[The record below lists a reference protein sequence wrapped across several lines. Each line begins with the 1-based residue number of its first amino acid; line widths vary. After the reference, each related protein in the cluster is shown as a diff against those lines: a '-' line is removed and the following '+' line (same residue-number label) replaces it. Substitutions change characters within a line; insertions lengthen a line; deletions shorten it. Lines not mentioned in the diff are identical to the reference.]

1 MKDIT
6 ESESFMDA
14 VNLLCNSVIETEI
27 PRDQRY
33 KFTMFIQI
41 SSSNQIQ
48 VMDPDLSHIDR
59 KAN

>member
-6 ESESFMDA
+6 KSESFMDA
-14 VNLLCNSVIETEI
+14 INLLCNSVIETEI
-27 PRDQRY
+27 PRDQWY

-41 SSSNQIQ
+41 SSNNQIQ